1 MCYLIAKVL
10 DVVRE
15 GWEEKEKRKRRE
27 KEEGLAHSSHTQGH
41 SFKNQFS
48 LIKLCPLEWIEI
60 LFISY
65 AVKLDN
71 DKTNIKQIVTKYLL
85 DNDNTAYLDN
95 DNSNVYISNPNKI
108 PVR

>member
-15 GWEEKEKRKRRE
+15 GWEEKEKR
-27 KEEGLAHSSHTQGH
+27 EEGLAHSPHTQGH
-41 SFKNQFS
+41 SLKNQFS

-65 AVKLDN
+65 AMKLDN
-71 DKTNIKQIVTKYLL
+71 DKTNI
-85 DNDNTAYLDN
+85 
-95 DNSNVYISNPNKI
+95 
-108 PVR
+108 